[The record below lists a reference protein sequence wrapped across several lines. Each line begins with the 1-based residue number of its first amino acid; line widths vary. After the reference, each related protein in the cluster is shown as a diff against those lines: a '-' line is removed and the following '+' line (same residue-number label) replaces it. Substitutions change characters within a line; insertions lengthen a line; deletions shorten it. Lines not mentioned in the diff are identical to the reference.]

1 LKGTAR
7 AIRKPTVERELSQPE
22 GDGLKV
28 IRKIIDGGLG
38 SLTFDE
44 RQDLAWYIGFQWAR
58 VPAQRSAFD
67 QLADLFSKLQVAA
80 GGPNALREHLET
92 AGKKPTDQ
100 EVDELWTAAT
110 DFDSYS
116 VKADQNAQIATALQL
131 ATSIAPV
138 LAEMPWALQKFER
151 RRLLTSDRPI
161 GINRFPQNSDPFMG
175 VGFGTADVIWF
186 GSVALLERVA
196 RAHQLQRDSLVRSPA
211 RVRRMLRQASL
222 RDVHRPRVRSGLAAD
237 PR

>member
-1 LKGTAR
+1 
-7 AIRKPTVERELSQPE
+7 V
-22 GDGLKV
+22 
-28 IRKIIDGGLG
+28 G
-38 SLTFDE
+38 SS
-44 RQDLAWYIGFQWAR
+44 
-58 VPAQRSAFD
+58 PAQRSAFD

-80 GGPNALREHLET
+80 GGPNPLREHLET

-151 RRLLTSDRPI
+151 RRLLTSNRPI
-161 GINRFPQNSDPFMG
+161 GFNRFPQNSDPFMG

-186 GSVALLERVA
+186 PLTRSAALLVSPHVTGVALLPLTVRAAREINQLIVFYADRWLYYHPDDELMDGLEIKRPER
-196 RAHQLQRDSLVRSPA
+196 
-211 RVRRMLRQASL
+211 AS
-222 RDVHRPRVRSGLAAD
+222 S
-237 PR
+237 